1 MKGCHQLR
9 LGLAAGLLSLTL
21 IGCSDPASTDAE
33 TGATEVSPQVVR
45 RTLRGRTLRDASQR
59 VQVQL
64 PRGWEPAPSGTL
76 HDSADIYARNVDE
89 RLYLLV
95 VSENDSNVQRF
106 GIDDNAH
113 EYRMLLANALDSP
126 PELTRTDVNEING
139 PSAVQYEIS
148 GRVDGVAVVYLHTT
162 VVVEDTYYQIVTWT
176 EESRFPIAE
185 EEFQEVIGSFRTI

>member
-139 PSAVQYEIS
+139 HSAVQYEIS

>member
-139 PSAVQYEIS
+139 HSAVQYEIS

-162 VVVEDTYYQIVTWT
+162 VAIEDTYYQIVTWT